1 MDLKLYGTYFLLLSA
16 GWPHQTSQTRVDTL
30 LSDYSSSLRLGISV
44 EIVTTGPHLI
54 EGSKLR
60 NSYALTYSQTSIQ
73 DRITYALKAVLAD
86 EWIWAGAIYLVT
98 FSAICLALL
107 WLRPIW
113 LLRIND
119 ALKLKVD
126 IQLPNWLGGVKVP
139 FRHALLVG
147 FFNFHPRVL
156 DAWVEKHIDTA
167 REVFEEKPT
176 PKDREVHVAVP
187 VLCDGEMI
195 MEFSPGQLRETSRKK
210 RWCLLICG
218 EGGAGKTS
226 LACQVARW
234 AMASDRVGR
243 LYEHLSLPI
252 LIEESLD
259 LQLDVKPFSSFM
271 DAIREQL
278 AALIRAERPIDVE
291 LLTHLLKR
299 LRVLVVVDHF
309 SETNEVTRK
318 AIRPQ
323 HPDFPVNAL
332 IVTSRIEEKFSG
344 LARTIIKPQRIQGN
358 RLSSFM
364 EAYLAQRGKRD
375 LFDDAEYFDACRQL
389 SLIVGARDITV
400 LLAKLYAEQMIAIKE
415 GLTGDRLPEDIPE
428 LMLNY
433 LNELNYNVSENRL
446 DDNLVHRGAKTVAWK
461 CLSEMYRPAVAKTKQ
476 VLAALGAESESEVLL
491 KYLENRLRLIQTV
504 GAGRD
509 RIRFSLDTL
518 AEYLA
523 GLYLVDRYV
532 DDETAWRDFIHYADG
547 LAGAPESIQGFLL
560 AVRDCCLTARGIE
573 ARVPDFVAEEL
584 GTRAG
589 LDPNVVAE
597 IRFKQRVNL
606 LISNLSSPAAEDREA
621 AAKSLGDLGQ
631 ATVPAL
637 IKALEDQ
644 NSFVRRSAALAL
656 GRIGPSAR
664 AAVPTL
670 VRGCKDKEEIV
681 RGAAAK
687 ALGEIG
693 LPAES
698 AISALMERLKDENTS
713 VRNRAANSLSKMGA
727 VAVPTLMEAINDDQA
742 LIRRY
747 AVNTLGRIGPEA
759 VRAVP
764 ALIEALKSDDALLG
778 NYAAYA
784 LGKIG
789 AAAVPGLTK
798 AMKEIGPEVRG
809 LAATAF
815 EKMGKEARTAL
826 PALTQALKDS
836 NPRVRRYAA
845 RALGGIGS
853 EAQAAIPTLMKALR
867 DDNGS
872 VRGAAARALAQIGPA
887 PLPMLRDA
895 LKDKDPL
902 LRRVAVVALAQAGLE
917 AIEPLRDG
925 LADDNS
931 LVRAAAAAGLLK
943 MGPPAVSALVAVL
956 KNDNQLARRSAAK
969 ALLRVDSIAIPEL
982 IKALMDEEPFVRRS
996 AANAL
1001 VKIGPAVFPEL
1012 TKVLK
1017 DERRYVRSS
1026 AASIV
1031 RRIEVIESNT
1041 KRSRRR

>member
-1 MDLKLYGTYFLLLSA
+1 M
-16 GWPHQTSQTRVDTL
+16 
-30 LSDYSSSLRLGISV
+30 
-44 EIVTTGPHLI
+44 TTGRHLI
-54 EGSKLR
+54 EGSKPQ
-60 NSYALTYSQTSIQ
+60 NSYALTYSQTTTQ
-73 DRITYALKAVLAD
+73 DRITYALEGVLAD

-98 FSAICLALL
+98 LSAICLVLL

-126 IQLPNWLGGVKVP
+126 IQLPDWLGGARVP
-139 FRHALLVG
+139 LRHALLVG

-156 DAWVEKHIDTA
+156 DAWVEKHIDNA

-176 PKDREVHVAVP
+176 AKDREVHVAVP
-187 VLCDGEMI
+187 VLCDGELI
-195 MEFSPGQLRETSRKK
+195 MELSPGQLRETSRKK

-252 LIEESLD
+252 LIEESFD
-259 LQLDVKPFSSFM
+259 LQPLDAKPFASFM

-278 AALIRAERPIDVE
+278 AALIRAEKPIDVE

-299 LRVLVVVDHF
+299 LRVLVLVDHF
-309 SETNEVTRK
+309 SEMNEVTRK

-344 LARTIIKPQRIQGN
+344 LARTTIKPQRIQGN

-375 LFDDAEYFDACRQL
+375 SFDDAEYFDACRQL
-389 SLIVGARDITV
+389 SLIVGARDITA

-415 GLTGDRLPEDIPE
+415 GLMGDRLPEDIPE

-446 DDNLVHRGAKTVAWK
+446 DDKLVHRGAKTVAWK
-461 CLSEMYRPAVAKTKQ
+461 CLSEKYRPSVAKTEQ
-476 VLAALGAESESEVLL
+476 VLVALGAESESETLL
-491 KYLENRLRLIQTV
+491 RYLENRLRLIQTV

-532 DDETAWRDFIHYADG
+532 DDETAWRDFIHHADG
-547 LAGAPESIQGFLL
+547 LPGAPGSIQGFLL
-560 AVRDCCLTARGIE
+560 AVRDCCLTARGTE

-589 LDPNVVAE
+589 LDPNVMAE

-637 IKALEDQ
+637 IRALEDQ

-656 GRIGPSAR
+656 GRIGPPAR
-664 AAVPTL
+664 AAVPAL
-670 VRGCKDKEEIV
+670 VRGCRDKEEIV
-681 RGAAAK
+681 RGAAAR

-698 AISALMERLKDENTS
+698 AVSALMERLKDESTS

-727 VAVPTLMEAINDDQA
+727 VAVPTLMEAINDEQA

-764 ALIEALKSDDALLG
+764 ALVEALKSDDALLA

-798 AMKEIGPEVRG
+798 AMKEIGPGVRG

-826 PALTQALKDS
+826 PALIQALKDS

-845 RALGGIGS
+845 KALGGIGS
-853 EAQAAIPTLMKALR
+853 EAQAAIPTLMKALT
-867 DDNGS
+867 DDNGP
-872 VRGAAARALAQIGPA
+872 VRGAAARALAEIGPA

-895 LKDKDPL
+895 LKDKHPL
-902 LRRVAVVALAQAGLE
+902 IRRVAVVALAQTGPE
-917 AIEPLRDG
+917 AIGPLRDG
-925 LADDNS
+925 LADENS
-931 LVRAAAAAGLLK
+931 LVRRAAAAGLLR
-943 MGPPAVSALVAVL
+943 MGTPAVSTLVAAL
-956 KNDNQLARRSAAK
+956 KNDNQLARRSAAN
-969 ALLRVDSIAIPEL
+969 ALLRVGSIAISEL
-982 IKALMDEEPFVRRS
+982 IEALMDEEPFVRRS

-1001 VKIGPAVFPEL
+1001 VKIGPVVLSEL

-1041 KRSRRR
+1041 KRWH